1 MLERHAQSPAGA
13 VRSIEVRVRRRRDGL
28 DASYAVEGDLGRVLL
43 PAPRSPRAAE
53 RLWEHTCCELFV
65 ARKGAPGY
73 EEFNFSPS
81 GEWASYVFSDYRRTA
96 GSKARAI
103 APRIVSRLQGNR
115 LLLETSVPLSVQ
127 GDLELGL
134 SAVIEE
140 QGGALSYWALRHPP
154 GKPDFHHRG
163 AFAMELDEVRD

>member
-13 VRSIEVRVRRRRDGL
+13 VRRIEVRVRRRRD
-28 DASYAVEGDLGRVLL
+28 AVEVSYAIEGELERLAV
-43 PAPRSPRAAE
+43 PAPRAPSAAE

-81 GEWASYVFSDYRRTA
+81 GEWAHYAFADYRIA
-96 GSKARAI
+96 GPKADRRPPEIAVQRKADRLVMEARA
-103 APRIVSRLQGNR
+103 
-115 LLLETSVPLSVQ
+115 PLSIDGV
-127 GDLELGL
+127 LELGL

-140 QGGALSYWALRHPP
+140 EGGALSYWALRHSP
-154 GKPDFHHRG
+154 GQPDFHRRD
-163 AFAMELDEVRD
+163 AFAMELDEVRH